1 MEDAILIDKKN
12 YFRSSVRLGEYDLST
27 EIDCYNGDCIDDKP
41 VDIKVEK
48 LILHENYTS
57 GSRSNANDIA
67 LIRLSRPVTYTSN
80 EKYSCKRFNLLIVSV
95 LQNT

>member
-1 MEDAILIDKKN
+1 MGSVRYFEHVNGRRHSNRQKN

-27 EIDCYNGDCIDDKP
+27 EIDCYNGDCIEDKP

-57 GSRSNANDIA
+57 GSLSNANDIA

-80 EKYSCKRFNLLIVSV
+80 EKYW
-95 LQNT
+95 